1 MLGLASHR
9 NSDKALTQKIH
20 KPEAADTSRNINS
33 PKDTGFGQTVQAV
46 LQLCYNLKSYAL
58 LGRRPIAAE
67 LETMLST
74 SREQ

>member
-1 MLGLASHR
+1 M
-9 NSDKALTQKIH
+9 
-20 KPEAADTSRNINS
+20 NS
-33 PKDTGFGQTVQAV
+33 PKDTGFGLTVQAV
-46 LQLCYNLKSYAL
+46 LQLCYNLKLHAL